1 MEFKLYADFYTR
13 YIRGV
18 FCIALAD
25 DPPNGCA
32 RTSRP
37 RRIVT
42 WEGFLRHGSPQSHR
56 EAVHD
61 LAERGR
67 LCTIWPRGGG
77 CARFGREGEAVHDL
91 AEKIEAGDD
100 LTPFLSDDVRRFGYV
115 QSFPMA
121 KLFF

>member
-32 RTSRP
+32 RTSCPVLQLGGSICDAPPAPHRHLGG
-37 RRIVT
+37 ISAAWVT
-42 WEGFLRHGSPQSHR
+42 PVAQ
-56 EAVHD
+56 
-61 LAERGR
+61 
-67 LCTIWPRGGG
+67 GG